1 MLLCFRYNN
10 ILPYDH
16 TRIKLVNPLDGCDYI
31 NANWITTAQ
40 AKDEKSTTSSVSQPC
55 SNISFMASQGPL
67 PNTCSHHLQ
76 MIHEQKIDIVVML
89 TRLLEQH
96 GQGNKLY
103 DHTEYSL
110 GTIQF

>member
-1 MLLCFRYNN
+1 MLFSFRYNN

-16 TRIKLVNPLDGCDYI
+16 TRVKLVNPLDGCDYI

-40 AKDEKSTTSSVSQPC
+40 AKDGSLKRQTGKSTTSLDIQPC

-96 GQGNKLY
+96 GQGNKL
-103 DHTEYSL
+103 
-110 GTIQF
+110 